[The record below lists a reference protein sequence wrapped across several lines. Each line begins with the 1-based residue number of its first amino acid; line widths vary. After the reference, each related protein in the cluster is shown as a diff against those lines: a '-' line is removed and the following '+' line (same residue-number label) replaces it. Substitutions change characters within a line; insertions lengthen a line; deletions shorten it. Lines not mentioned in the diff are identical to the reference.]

1 MDLRALKT
9 FVQSNNL
16 SRSLFNRICTERN
29 QRSTDIISPAV
40 IKSLLRAGV
49 SSAPTASRIYT
60 GLTVQ
65 EGKGGATVEQLFLRA
80 LTMAGLK
87 MVFDQGVGGSK
98 YVCSTLQK
106 QLISYARDEY
116 MDVFSVDVYM
126 NEYNEH
132 FREATEDLLEQILR
146 HDAILQ
152 ANAEEDTKA
161 FMSALDTMHLEL
173 SLKALGLDPAEER
186 SHGKGR
192 GKGRAKGRAKGRGKG
207 GGRRRG
213 KGGKKNKRKKK
224 R

>member
-1 MDLRALKT
+1 
-9 FVQSNNL
+9 
-16 SRSLFNRICTERN
+16 
-29 QRSTDIISPAV
+29 
-40 IKSLLRAGV
+40 
-49 SSAPTASRIYT
+49 
-60 GLTVQ
+60 
-65 EGKGGATVEQLFLRA
+65 
-80 LTMAGLK
+80 
-87 MVFDQGVGGSK
+87 
-98 YVCSTLQK
+98 
-106 QLISYARDEY
+106 
-116 MDVFSVDVYM
+116 MDVYSVDVYM

-152 ANAEEDTKA
+152 TNVEEDTKA

-192 GKGRAKGRAKGRGKG
+192 GKGRAKGRGKG